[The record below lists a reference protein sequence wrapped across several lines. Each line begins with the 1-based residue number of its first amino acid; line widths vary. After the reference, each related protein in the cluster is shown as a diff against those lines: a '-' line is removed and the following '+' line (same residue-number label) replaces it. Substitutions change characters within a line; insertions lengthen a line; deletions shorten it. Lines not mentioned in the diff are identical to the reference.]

1 MINGWSCIDG
11 DSRANDG
18 ATRAIPHDDSHV
30 VSPLSQPV
38 LGTSA
43 ACSDIHTPSSS
54 CSADGGVPATP
65 ASNNELA
72 PQDAMAG
79 SGRFL
84 GGIASDDRATSAG
97 SLMMIMLEQ

>member
-1 MINGWSCIDG
+1 MINGGTCIDG

-18 ATRAIPHDDSHV
+18 ATRAVPHDDSHV
-30 VSPLSQPV
+30 VSPLSQHV
-38 LGTSA
+38 LVPSA
-43 ACSDIHTPSSS
+43 ACADTQTASSS

-97 SLMMIMLEQ
+97 SLMMIMMEQ